1 MTTETKETEGGEPR
15 NYNGLTET
23 VQPSGWQAALPRPE
37 YNAYERIDVPGESW
51 YEVYRVAPGTYALYE
66 PGHFQ
71 EVISYLITGTKKAL
85 AWDTGMGIAPIR
97 PVLRYLT
104 DLPITAL
111 NSHNH
116 FDHVGGNWEFP
127 QVYGYE
133 QKGSRER
140 AAAGYPKEFLAP
152 MMAEDSLSRALPS
165 GFDLSAY
172 ALRPWRFAALQ
183 DILAELRARAE
194 GNGGVEKSPEAGGP
208 AETSV
213 LLADNHPFVL
223 TDIDSLTELPRLTR
237 PYFLGLSLELGGRRL
252 DLLRAPGHTGDSVML
267 LDRQQEI
274 LFTGDTV
281 YPAALYAHFDDA
293 EYGQSSMDIYAKTM
307 HDIQALSPFLYRLCC
322 SHNFP
327 VNPPEL
333 LNKVSDGFSSLKNN
347 DFSGVPDA
355 DGNLRK
361 DFDGFSIIFP
371 AKNF

>member
-1 MTTETKETEGGEPR
+1 M
-15 NYNGLTET
+15 
-23 VQPSGWQAALPRPE
+23 
-37 YNAYERIDVPGESW
+37 
-51 YEVYRVAPGTYALYE
+51 
-66 PGHFQ
+66 
-71 EVISYLITGTKKAL
+71 
-85 AWDTGMGIAPIR
+85 
-97 PVLRYLT
+97 
-104 DLPITAL
+104 
-111 NSHNH
+111 
-116 FDHVGGNWEFP
+116 
-127 QVYGYE
+127 
-133 QKGSRER
+133 
-140 AAAGYPKEFLAP
+140 
-152 MMAEDSLSRALPS
+152 
-165 GFDLSAY
+165 
-172 ALRPWRFAALQ
+172 
-183 DILAELRARAE
+183 
-194 GNGGVEKSPEAGGP
+194 
-208 AETSV
+208 
-213 LLADNHPFVL
+213 
-223 TDIDSLTELPRLTR
+223 TELPRLTR

-252 DLLRAPGHTGDSVML
+252 DLLSAPGHTGDSVML